1 MAVNA
6 RLVRRGFSV
15 YLPTALALSI
25 GCARGSGRA
34 ESADE
39 SLVPADATERDREL
53 GRRVAIRFAVE
64 VASDVSGPIYV
75 LLNGEDNQLGWI
87 RASRGPERVHFRE
100 RCEIEDCAN
109 RGVVCGAA
117 ISMIMN
123 IANTG
128 QTGMI
133 EFVWHGMT
141 SVVNA
146 VSGCETR
153 QPALPGD
160 YIARFCY
167 AREAEFEGD
176 SDPTRAGPGR
186 LVRPTCT
193 DKPFT
198 LLEQEVVLRI

>member
-1 MAVNA
+1 MVVIG

-15 YLPTALALSI
+15 FLPTALALSV
-25 GCARGSGRA
+25 GCGGSGQA
-34 ESADE
+34 GSDDE
-39 SLVPADATERDREL
+39 NLDQADAAERNAASGGAVE
-53 GRRVAIRFAVE
+53 IRFALE
-64 VASDVSGPIYV
+64 VAGDPSGPIYV

-87 RASRGPERVHFRE
+87 RAFRGPERVHFRE

-117 ISMIMN
+117 ISMIKN

-141 SVVNA
+141 SVVDA
-146 VSGCETR
+146 VSECETR

-167 AREAEFEGD
+167 SREAEFEGD
-176 SDPTRAGPGR
+176 SDPTRAVPGR
-186 LVRPTCT
+186 LIRPTCT